1 MFLLSGAEIIS
12 ERLFKVWLH
21 FKPIFRLTDLY
32 KREKKYVINGMLTIA
47 DDVLREKSLQ
57 DNEEIPNNEETDED
71 KELNCK
77 KPIIFIDQLFNLRH
91 IFSQKEIKDEINT
104 VIVAVRY
111 NFFNFWF

>member
-1 MFLLSGAEIIS
+1 MFLSSGAEIIS

-21 FKPIFRLTDLY
+21 GKLLFRLTELY
-32 KREKKYVINGMLTIA
+32 KREKKYVINGMLAIA

-57 DNEEIPNNEETDED
+57 NNEEISKNEESNED
-71 KELNCK
+71 KELNYK
-77 KPIIFIDQLFNLRH
+77 KPLIFIDQLFNLRH

-111 NFFNFWF
+111 DV